1 MDKST
6 IVCRCEEITV
16 GDVENAIAQGA
27 ETFDDVKRLTR
38 GGMGLCQG
46 KTCRDVICE
55 LIAQMKGKPV
65 KDIPVPRLRMP
76 LRPISM
82 RILDE
87 TQIASSAMFNL
98 LEQASQEERQ
108 GK

>member
-46 KTCRDVICE
+46 KTCRTVISE
-55 LIAQMKGKPV
+55 LIAQLKGESV
-65 KDIPVPRLRMP
+65 AAVPVPRLRMP
-76 LRPISM
+76 LRPIPM
-82 RILDE
+82 EILAANQSG
-87 TQIASSAMFNL
+87 TSAMFDL
-98 LEQASQEERQ
+98 LDQASRKERQ
-108 GK
+108 EK